1 MATQA
6 VTPEDVD
13 VSMVFYREE
22 GRWSVAALPARGS
35 TTLDNLLD
43 ALRRFPGEGGVMG
56 AVAVGDEFF
65 VLVREAGQTSR
76 VMLSDGAST
85 LDWSL
90 AEQAA
95 SLAGYD
101 DEDPDEY
108 EPIGDLTLLEDFG
121 VSADDIVT
129 ICQDEDLYPDEQL
142 AAIAQRLGC
151 ASQWQVALDDAR

>member
-1 MATQA
+1 

-22 GRWSVAALPARGS
+22 GRWNVAALPARGS

-65 VLVREAGQTSR
+65 VLVRESGQGR
-76 VMLSDGAST
+76 RLMLSDGAST

-90 AEQAA
+90 ADEAA
-95 SLAGYD
+95 TLIGFD
-101 DEDPDEY
+101 DDDPEEY
-108 EPIGDLTLLEDFG
+108 EPIGDVELLEDFG
-121 VSADDIVT
+121 VNPDDIVA
-129 ICQDEDLYPDEQL
+129 ICQNEDLYPDEQL
-142 AAIAQRLGC
+142 GAIAERLGF
-151 ASQWQVALDDAR
+151 ADQWQAALNDAR

>member
-22 GRWSVAALPARGS
+22 GRWNVAALPARGS
-35 TTLDNLLD
+35 TTMDNVLE

-65 VLVREAGQTSR
+65 VLVRESGQSSR

-90 AEQAA
+90 ADEAA
-95 SLAGYD
+95 TLIGYEE
-101 DEDPDEY
+101 EDPEEY
-108 EPIGDLTLLEDFG
+108 EPIGDVTLLQDFG
-121 VSADDIVT
+121 LSAEDIVS
-129 ICQDEDLYPDEQL
+129 ICQDDDLYPDEQL
-142 AAIAQRLGC
+142 SQIAERLGC
-151 ASQWQVALDDAR
+151 ASEWQAALDDAR

>member
-1 MATQA
+1 

-22 GRWSVAALPARGS
+22 GRWNVAALPARGS

-65 VLVREAGQTSR
+65 VLVRESGQGR
-76 VMLSDGAST
+76 RLMLSDGAST

-90 AEQAA
+90 ADEAA
-95 SLAGYD
+95 TLIGFD
-101 DEDPDEY
+101 DDDPEEY
-108 EPIGDLTLLEDFG
+108 EPIGDVDLLEDFG
-121 VSADDIVT
+121 VNPDDIVA
-129 ICQDEDLYPDEQL
+129 ICQNEDLYPDEQL
-142 AAIAQRLGC
+142 GAIAERLGF
-151 ASQWQVALDDAR
+151 ADQWQAALNDAR